1 MRTNDVIVV
10 GGGLVGAAIAYGLAR
25 DGVKVTMLDE
35 GDVAFR
41 ASRGNFG
48 LVWAQSKGLGMPR
61 YASWSCEGV
70 GLWPRLA
77 QNLLDETGVDV
88 ALQQPGGFWL
98 GLSETDVIERAA
110 FLQRL
115 QDESGYLPYEMLDHA
130 ELKARLPAIGP
141 EVVGG
146 SYCPLDGHANP
157 LKLLHALHAGA
168 KKHGARIVTGA
179 SVGKIEYSS
188 GLFTACSK
196 SQSWQTSRIV
206 LAAGLGN
213 RELAAQVGLH
223 APVEPNRGQVLI
235 TERIKRFL
243 DYPTNKARQTAEGT
257 VQLGTDVR
265 EYVGLNDHTDIENM
279 RSLAKR
285 AVRTF
290 PLLASVR
297 LVRAWASLRVMP
309 PDGFPIYQQSRTCS
323 GAFVATCHSGV
334 TLAAMHA
341 FRIAPWVV
349 GGEAPD
355 NMDAFA
361 GDRFLKQAK
370 NATHAH

>member
-1 MRTNDVIVV
+1 MPPNDVIVV

-61 YASWSCEGV
+61 YATWTREGV
-70 GLWPRLA
+70 GIWPRLA
-77 QNLLDETGVDV
+77 QSLLEETGVDV

-98 GLSETDVIERAA
+98 GLSEAEVVERVD
-110 FLQRL
+110 FLRRL
-115 QDESGYLPYEMLDHA
+115 QDESGDFPCEMLDHA
-130 ELKARLPAIGP
+130 ELKARIPAIGP

-157 LKLLHALHAGA
+157 LKLLRALHTGA
-168 KKHGARIVTGA
+168 KKHGARIVTG
-179 SVGKIEYSS
+179 VTIERVDYSS
-188 GLFTACSK
+188 GVHTVRS
-196 SQSWQTSRIV
+196 SNQSWQAPKIV

-213 RELAAQVGLH
+213 RKLAEQVDLN

-235 TERIKRFL
+235 TERIRRFL
-243 DYPTNKARQTAEGT
+243 DYPTNKARQTDEGS

-265 EYVGLNDHTDIENM
+265 EYAGLNDLTDIENM
-279 RSLAKR
+279 RALAQR

-290 PLLASVR
+290 PLLATVK
-297 LVRAWASLRVMP
+297 LVRAWGALRVMP
-309 PDGFPIYQQSRTCS
+309 PDGFPIYEESITCP

-334 TLAAMHA
+334 TLAAAHA
-341 FRIAPWVV
+341 FRIARWIA
-349 GGEAPD
+349 GGDAPEGIEVFTG
-355 NMDAFA
+355 N
-361 GDRFLKQAK
+361 RFLKQAQ
-370 NATHAH
+370 AQTHGH